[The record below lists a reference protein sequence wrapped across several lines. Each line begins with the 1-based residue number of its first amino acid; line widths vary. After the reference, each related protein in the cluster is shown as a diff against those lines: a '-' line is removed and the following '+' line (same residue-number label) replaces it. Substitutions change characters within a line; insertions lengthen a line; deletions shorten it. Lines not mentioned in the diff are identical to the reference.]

1 MECTVCNVSSLAGN
15 HKGFVVVPN
24 DASET
29 GFMQALQL
37 AVHDTF
43 GQHVHVATCDP
54 PRATLKHTTQVTVVQ
69 SRMIHV
75 HVGACASGSY
85 AFFWHGDFSADKR
98 LAEVYWH
105 LRDVRGVGQR
115 DSDGVAECIWSNIEE
130 RTLDGRPMFS
140 HFESGCYAAEDAQ
153 IGDFVEDVELYLIF
167 SFDEEQEE
175 GEDEGDEDY
184 FSFRLMSPSQ
194 FEEWITG
201 EWTAWPDVGDETAIR
216 HWPKEL
222 YDGVWK
228 WIHDIWMM

>member
-1 MECTVCNVSSLAGN
+1 MECTVCDVSSLAGN

-24 DASET
+24 DATET

-115 DSDGVAECIWSNIEE
+115 DSDGVAECIWTNIEE

-153 IGDFVEDVELYLIF
+153 IGDFVEDDELYLLSGLLLF
-167 SFDEEQEE
+167 VQHVTWFT
-175 GEDEGDEDY
+175 Y
-184 FSFRLMSPSQ
+184 
-194 FEEWITG
+194 
-201 EWTAWPDVGDETAIR
+201 A
-216 HWPKEL
+216 
-222 YDGVWK
+222 
-228 WIHDIWMM
+228 